1 MVDFTYKWNLKDLK
15 NVEKNG
21 LKVFSC
27 FACGGGSTM
36 GYKMSGYEVVGC
48 NEIDPEMMA
57 IYKKNHNPK
66 YSFLESIETFKLRN
80 DLPEE
85 LYNLD
90 ILDGSPPCSS
100 FSMAGS
106 REKKW
111 GVKKK
116 FREGQADQVL
126 DDLFFH
132 YIDLA
137 KKLQP
142 KVVVAENVKGMLAGN
157 AKGYVKMING
167 LFNVSGYNV
176 QLFLLNGATMGLPQ
190 KRERVFFVCSR
201 KDLELPKL
209 KMNFNET
216 PITLIEAIGKEKPD
230 LKDWQDLRPSL
241 SKYWHKIPL
250 GQSVSKVNESGSSF
264 CRIKAHPNKV
274 HPTITA
280 DLPSMHWKEPRHL
293 GLKEVS
299 LLCSFPIDYHFKNSK
314 QGTYQMGMSV
324 PPLMMHKISQE
335 IYRQWFLKD
344 DVILESTGEK
354 HNDIKMTQ
362 KGNYGT

>member
-1 MVDFTYKWNLKDLK
+1 MSNFTYKWKLTDLEK
-15 NVEKNG
+15 VEKNG
-21 LKVFSC
+21 LNVFSC

-36 GYKMSGYEVVGC
+36 GYKMSGFNVIGC

-57 IYKKNHNPK
+57 IYRKNHNPK
-66 YSFLESIETFKLRN
+66 YHYLESIETFKLRE
-80 DLPEE
+80 DLPKE

-116 FREGQADQVL
+116 FREGQADQIL

-137 KKLQP
+137 HKLRP
-142 KVVVAENVKGMLAGN
+142 KVVVAENVKGMLMGN
-157 AKGYVKMING
+157 AKGYVKQIIG
-167 LFNVSGYNV
+167 LFKSAGYDV

-190 KRERVFFVCSR
+190 KRERVFFVAR
-201 KDLELPKL
+201 RRDLELSEL
-209 KMNFNET
+209 KIAFNEK
-216 PITLIEAIGKEKPD
+216 PISLVSAIGNEKPII
-230 LKDWQDLRPSL
+230 KDWQDLRPSL
-241 SKYWHKIPL
+241 LKYWSKIPP
-250 GQSVSKVNESGSSF
+250 GQSVSKVNESGSGF
-264 CRIKAHPNKV
+264 CRIKAHPNRV

-280 DLPSMHWKEPRHL
+280 DLPSMDWREPRHL

-299 LLCSFPIDYHFKNSK
+299 LLSSFPLDYKFKDSK
-314 QGTYQMGMSV
+314 SGTYQMGMSV
-324 PPLMMHKISQE
+324 PPLMMHKLSEQIC
-335 IYRQWFLKD
+335 IQWFK
-344 DVILESTGEK
+344 K
-354 HNDIKMTQ
+354 
-362 KGNYGT
+362 

>member
-1 MVDFTYKWNLKDLK
+1 MTRFTYKWNLSDLK
-15 NVEKNG
+15 NVPKNG

-36 GYKMSGYEVVGC
+36 GYKMSGFDVIGC
-48 NEIDPEMMA
+48 NEIDPEMIA

-66 YSFLESIETFKLRN
+66 YAFLESIETFKLRN
-80 DLPEE
+80 DLPDE

-106 REKKW
+106 REKAW
-111 GVKKK
+111 GKKKK

-132 YIDLA
+132 YIELVR
-137 KKLQP
+137 KLQP
-142 KVVVAENVKGMLAGN
+142 KIVVAENVKGMLQGN
-157 AKGYVKMING
+157 AKGYVKQIIG
-167 LFNVSGYNV
+167 LLNTAGYNV

-190 KRERVFFVCSR
+190 KRERVFFICSR
-201 KDLELPKL
+201 KDLNFPKL
-209 KMNFNET
+209 KLGFNEKLV
-216 PITLIEAIGKEKPD
+216 TLIKAIGNEKPD
-230 LKDWQDLRPSL
+230 IKDWQDLRPSL
-241 SKYWHKIPL
+241 LKYWNDIPL
-250 GQSVSKVNESGSSF
+250 GKSVANVNKSGSGF
-264 CRIKAHPNKV
+264 CRIKVHPHKV

-280 DLPSMHWKEPRHL
+280 DLPSMHWSEPRHL

-299 LLCSFPIDYHFKNSK
+299 LISSFPLDYKFKNSK

-324 PPLMMHKISQE
+324 PPLMMHKISEQ
-335 IYRQWFLKD
+335 IYRQWFK
-344 DVILESTGEK
+344 E
-354 HNDIKMTQ
+354 
-362 KGNYGT
+362 